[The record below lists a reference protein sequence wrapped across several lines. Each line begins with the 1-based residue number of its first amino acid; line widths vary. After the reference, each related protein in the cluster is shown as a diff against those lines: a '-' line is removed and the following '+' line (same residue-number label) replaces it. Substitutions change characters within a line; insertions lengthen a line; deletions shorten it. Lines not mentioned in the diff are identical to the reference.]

1 MQPTTP
7 PTSPLDAPLSRRDLI
22 TRAAPAAAFLGAGL
36 AASPLLAQ
44 ARPPMEDSVIGR
56 PAGGERMND
65 SDDSIVEKL
74 IGQAY
79 TGDEYALPEL
89 PYAYDALEPAIDAQT
104 MQLHHDI
111 HHQGYVDGL
120 NKALKTLKG
129 MDSFDDGDTLHGL
142 QRAIS
147 FNGGGH
153 LLHTIFWA
161 TMAPQAQGGGGEP
174 GGNLAKAISKQF
186 GSFANFKAYFSKA
199 AGGVKGSGWGVLA
212 YEPVGDNLLVFSIN
226 EHDAHLMANTHP
238 LLPIDVWEHAYYL
251 KYQNKRTA
259 YIDAWF
265 NVVNW
270 GAVDKSYN
278 WIRSRYMKEDK
289 AEA

>member
-1 MQPTTP
+1 MNPSDSTNP
-7 PTSPLDAPLSRRDLI
+7 SLSRRDLI
-22 TRAAPAAAFLGAGL
+22 TKAAPAAALIGAGL
-36 AASPLLAQ
+36 AASPLLGQ
-44 ARPPMEDSVIGR
+44 VRRGQMDEVIGR
-56 PAGGERMND
+56 PAGGEEAGERQ
-65 SDDSIVEKL
+65 SSVVEKL
-74 IGQAY
+74 VGQAY
-79 TGDEYALPEL
+79 QNDEYALPKL
-89 PYAYDALEPAIDAQT
+89 PYAYDALEPSIDAQT

-120 NKALKTLKG
+120 NKAVKTLAG
-129 MDSFDDGDTLHGL
+129 MESFDDAERLGGL

-161 TMAPQAQGGGGEP
+161 TMAPPADGGGGEP
-174 GGNLAKAISKQF
+174 GGDLGKAISTQF

-199 AGGVKGSGWGVLA
+199 AGIVKGSGWGVLA

-238 LLPIDVWEHAYYL
+238 LLPVDVWEHAYYL

-270 GAVDKSYN
+270 NAVGESYN
-278 WIRSRYMKEDK
+278 WIRSRYINDDMKK
-289 AEA
+289 ASA